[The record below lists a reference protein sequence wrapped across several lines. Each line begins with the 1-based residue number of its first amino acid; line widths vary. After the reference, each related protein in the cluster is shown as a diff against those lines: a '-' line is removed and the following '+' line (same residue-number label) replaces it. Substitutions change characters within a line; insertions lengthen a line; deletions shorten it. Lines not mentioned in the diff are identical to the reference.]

1 MEKNIITFV
10 PLNSNTPVS
19 LESDRLKTNLWLKE
33 EDRLDFICSWVSN
46 GGSLIDLCKNLSIQ
60 YSPVIR
66 WINKEDDRRKQYDVA
81 LKDREEW
88 MVQELI
94 NELKKICSVDV
105 RRAFDSEGNILSPH
119 EMPEEVV
126 KAMGAFD
133 IDDTGRV
140 KVKFLDKL
148 KAIEVLG
155 KNLKMFV
162 DRVEHSGSL
171 TLEQMVEGS
180 IPDESEDG
188 KMQQRNM

>member
-1 MEKNIITFV
+1 
-10 PLNSNTPVS
+10 
-19 LESDRLKTNLWLKE
+19 
-33 EDRLDFICSWVSN
+33 
-46 GGSLIDLCKNLSIQ
+46 
-60 YSPVIR
+60 
-66 WINKEDDRRKQYDVA
+66 
-81 LKDREEW
+81 
-88 MVQELI
+88 
-94 NELKKICSVDV
+94 
-105 RRAFDSEGNILSPH
+105 
-119 EMPEEVV
+119 V